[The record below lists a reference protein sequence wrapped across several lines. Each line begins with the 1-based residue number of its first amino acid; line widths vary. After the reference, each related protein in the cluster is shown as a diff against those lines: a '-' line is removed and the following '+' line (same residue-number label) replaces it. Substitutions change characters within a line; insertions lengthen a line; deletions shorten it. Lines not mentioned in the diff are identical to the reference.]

1 MAKRLQPKTLT
12 VRQIEL
18 HARRRG
24 KHSLISGRSKTSHK
38 PTALSLEEQEQLAHN
53 QANARMNGIRHDLGT
68 KLSALALLDSGKS
81 ANQTARELNV
91 SKATVLVWRD
101 DETLRALNSGAIDR
115 LKKTFGNLMAKG
127 VDMTAQAII
136 NQPEKVWNQSPK
148 DNAITLGI
156 LHQNYRLATD
166 QSTENLSHRGVLQ
179 EINDEKEKLAERLR
193 VLTIE
198 RNKRQTAPPAKG
210 VDSEH

>member
-1 MAKRLQPKTLT
+1 MKRLQPKTKT
-12 VRQIEL
+12 ARQFEL
-18 HARRRG
+18 HARRHG
-24 KHSLISGRSKTSHK
+24 KRSLISARSKTSHK
-38 PTALSLEEQEQLAHN
+38 PNALSIDEQEQLAHN
-53 QANARMNGIRHDLGT
+53 QANARMNGIRYDLGT

-81 ANQTARELNV
+81 ANQTARELSV

-101 DETLRALNSGAIDR
+101 DETLRTLNSGAIDR

-166 QSTENLSHRGVLQ
+166 QSTENLSHRGVL
-179 EINDEKEKLAERLR
+179 EDINAEKAKLSERLR

-198 RNKRQTAPPAKG
+198 RNRRKEASPLKG
-210 VDSEH
+210 ADSEH